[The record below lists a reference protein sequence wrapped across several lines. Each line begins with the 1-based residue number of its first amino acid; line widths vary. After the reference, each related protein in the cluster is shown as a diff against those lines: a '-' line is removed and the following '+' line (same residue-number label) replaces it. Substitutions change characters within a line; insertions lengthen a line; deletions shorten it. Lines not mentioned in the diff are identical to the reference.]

1 MATQLHTARGSQ
13 IRLDDD
19 PVFRQAARR
28 DSDAMTSMEARR
40 AALGAKFGPKR
51 RSASVAGAHP
61 VVVTRPITHVG
72 VSRRIHGGTLE
83 MANLL

>member
-28 DSDAMTSMEARR
+28 DSDAMKLTSR
-40 AALGAKFGPKR
+40 AALGAKYGPKR

-61 VVVTRPITHVG
+61 VVVTRPIAHVG